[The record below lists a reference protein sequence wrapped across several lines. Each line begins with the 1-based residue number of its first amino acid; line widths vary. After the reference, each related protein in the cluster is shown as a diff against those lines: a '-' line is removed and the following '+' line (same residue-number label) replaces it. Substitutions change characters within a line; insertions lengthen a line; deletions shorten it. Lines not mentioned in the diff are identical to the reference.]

1 MRIAVCDD
9 SIIER
14 SSFYEMLVRYCTA
27 HSIEAGI
34 ELFGNGEDFLS
45 SSPSGKYAIILMD
58 VFLKGISGMD
68 TIHELRKT
76 DTDAIVIF
84 CSSTAEH
91 AIEGYSVQATNY
103 LLKPVSYVRL
113 SEALDAC
120 QELMLEN
127 TRTLTV
133 ISDRLPIPILHKS
146 ITYIEVMNS
155 TCTIHTSNMTV
166 STYRSLGDLELEL
179 PSPPFLRCHRS
190 YLLNMNHVD
199 VPLERDFRL
208 KDGSLIPISKKEKTK
223 IKQQY
228 FQYLWN
234 QN

>member
-45 SSPSGKYAIILMD
+45 SSPSGKYAIIL
-58 VFLKGISGMD
+58 
-68 TIHELRKT
+68 
-76 DTDAIVIF
+76 IF

-120 QELMLEN
+120 QELLLEN

-133 ISDRLPIPILHKS
+133 LSDRLPIPILHKS